1 MSSCSKLKIFSS
13 GMLGLSWGVSL
24 FGLPMHFFF
33 FLILID
39 VIVVISA
46 FFVFWWIVCL
56 FILESNFNRDKKI
69 NILVS
74 VVIFFDICRQNQ

>member
-24 FGLPMHFFF
+24 FGLPIFF

-46 FFVFWWIVCL
+46 YFYFLVDSLFVCL
-56 FILESNFNRDKKI
+56 F
-69 NILVS
+69 
-74 VVIFFDICRQNQ
+74 